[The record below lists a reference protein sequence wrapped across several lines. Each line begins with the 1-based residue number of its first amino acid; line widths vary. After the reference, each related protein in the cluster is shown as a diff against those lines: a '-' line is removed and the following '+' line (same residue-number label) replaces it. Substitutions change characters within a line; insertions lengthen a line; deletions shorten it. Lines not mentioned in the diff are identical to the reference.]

1 MFSSSIK
8 HKLYISTF
16 NGNYYYMCVFVGAQ
30 AEVDAAVQTL
40 LSLKKQYKQA
50 TGKDWT
56 PPKPGSA
63 PTKTTDSSA
72 TDELDGKI
80 RAQGDKVRQLKA
92 DKAPKVCKHT
102 FFFLVFCF

>member
-1 MFSSSIK
+1 
-8 HKLYISTF
+8 
-16 NGNYYYMCVFVGAQ
+16 MCVFVGAQ